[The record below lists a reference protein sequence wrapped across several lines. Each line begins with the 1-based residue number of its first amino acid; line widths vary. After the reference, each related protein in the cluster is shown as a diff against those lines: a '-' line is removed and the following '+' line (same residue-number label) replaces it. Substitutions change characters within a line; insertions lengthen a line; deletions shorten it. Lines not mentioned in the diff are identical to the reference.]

1 MPPHRNEVSA
11 PMLESLR
18 NAARTR
24 VVKGLLAILIIS
36 FMVWGGQTL
45 MVANTPN
52 AVVTV
57 GDIKVSASD
66 FRLAYERQVSLL
78 SRQLGMPLTRQQ
90 ARAFGVENQVF
101 AQLVAG
107 AALDQLA
114 DDMNL
119 GLSEDRL
126 ARLIGE
132 DPAFHGVNGQF
143 DRLTFSS
150 VLRNAGLTE
159 QDYINNRSQ
168 VAVRSQI
175 VDALADGYT
184 PPKVLLD
191 AVGKYRHERRTIDY
205 LMLSNANI
213 DAVKAPG
220 DDVLAPWF
228 ESRRANY
235 RAPEYRKFS
244 YIKLEPED
252 LVATAAVTEEEL
264 RADYEK
270 RKESYRTPASRTVEQ
285 LAFPSREAADA
296 AAAKLAGGTS
306 FDDLVKAEGKT
317 PADVLLG
324 EFTKERMPDAK
335 IAEAAFAVTTDG
347 GTTPVVEGSFGPV
360 ILRVTNIRPEST
372 RSFDEVKEELRKEI
386 ALSVARDQL
395 VGLHAKIEDERAAG
409 TTVRQIADQLN
420 LKLVTVD
427 AIDATGKDQN
437 GDEVKDLP
445 EPRTLLQEVFKAEV
459 GVDTLSVNIGRD
471 GSAWF
476 DLDEVIPARD
486 RTLDEVRDEVAADWT
501 AEQQRAA
508 LAAKA
513 KELRERIEKGA
524 KLADI
529 ASELGIAVETK
540 VGLTRSAE
548 DAALSPAAVAA
559 AFGGPNGHV
568 ANAPGIG
575 GEGQIL
581 MQVTAVDDSAPANA
595 LEDDSRQIEAVAR
608 ASGDDILDQMV
619 STLQAAYGVS
629 VNQTLAE
636 QALATR

>member
-1 MPPHRNEVSA
+1 
-11 PMLESLR
+11 MLDSLR
-18 NAARTR
+18 NAAQTR
-24 VVKGLLAILIIS
+24 VVKGLLALLILS

-45 MVANTPN
+45 MVPNTPN

-57 GDIKVSASD
+57 GDVKVSASD
-66 FRLAYERQVSLL
+66 FRLAYERQVALL
-78 SRQLGMPLTRQQ
+78 SRQLGTPLSRQQ
-90 ARAFGVENQVF
+90 ARAFGVENQVY

-114 DDMNL
+114 TDMNL

-132 DPAFHGVNGQF
+132 DPAFHGANGQF

-175 VDALADGYT
+175 VDALTDGYT
-184 PPKVLLD
+184 APEVLVD
-191 AVGKYRHERRTIDY
+191 AIGKYRHETRTIDY
-205 LMLSNANI
+205 LLLSNANI
-213 DAVKAPG
+213 DAVKTPG

-228 ESRRANY
+228 ESRKANY
-235 RAPEYRKFS
+235 RAPEYRKIS

-252 LVATAAVTEEEL
+252 LAAPDAVTSEEL

-270 RKESYRTPASRTVEQ
+270 RKESYRTPATRTVEQ
-285 LAFPSREAADA
+285 LTFPSREAADA
-296 AAAKLAGGTS
+296 AAAKLAAGTS

-317 PADVLLG
+317 SADVLLG
-324 EFTKERMPDAK
+324 DFTKERMPDAK
-335 IAEAAFAVTTDG
+335 IADAAFAVAQDG
-347 GTTPVVEGSFGPV
+347 GTTPVVEGAFGPV
-360 ILRVTNIRPEST
+360 ILRVTNIRPDAV

-386 ALSVARDQL
+386 ALDAAREQL
-395 VGLHAKIEDERAAG
+395 VGLHDKIEDERAG
-409 TTVRQIADQLN
+409 GVSVKEIAEQLK

-427 AIDATGKDQN
+427 AVDASGKDQN

-445 EPRTLLQEVFKAEV
+445 EPRALLQEVFKADV
-459 GVDTLSVNIGRD
+459 GTDTLAVNIGRD

-476 DLDEVIPARD
+476 DVEEIIPARD

-513 KELRERIEKGA
+513 KELKERIEKGA

-529 ASELGIAVETK
+529 ASELGLVVESKT
-540 VGLTRSAE
+540 GLTRATN
-548 DAALSPAAVAA
+548 DATLSPAAVIA
-559 AFGGPNGHV
+559 AFAGPNGHV

-575 GEGQIL
+575 GDGQVL
-581 MQVTAVDDSAPANA
+581 MQVTAVEEKAPADA
-595 LEDDSRQIEAVAR
+595 LDNDSSQIEAIAR

-619 STLQAAYGVS
+619 STLQTAYGVS
-629 VNQTLAE
+629 INQSLAE
-636 QALATR
+636 TALAQR